1 MVGGGVFVVFLGGG
15 GGGLRGCGEG
25 EGMGWAWVSLG
36 ETFEQVEIEG
46 VNLGSHDGDLMV
58 VGTR

>member
-1 MVGGGVFVVFLGGG
+1 MFVVFLGGG